1 VKESLM
7 SAGVETAFQ
16 EMLDISSDIDKAL
29 LFALEG
35 VVASN
40 MNAEAQPI
48 AVAQAQELLRLAG
61 LRAADMGSQPMT
73 QMVIETSAGFVFL
86 VREAQTDGLVIIA
99 TGKKGSR
106 VGLALYDLKTCVR
119 DAREGMSNA
128 AGDEATEGEE
138 S

>member
-1 VKESLM
+1 M
-7 SAGVETAFQ
+7 STGVETAFK

-29 LFALEG
+29 LFAPEG
-35 VVASN
+35 VLVSN
-40 MNAEAQPI
+40 MSAEAQPV
-48 AVAQAQELLRLAG
+48 AVAQAEELARLAA
-61 LRAADMGSQPMT
+61 LRAAEMGSQPMT

-86 VREAQTDGLVIIA
+86 VREAQADGLVALA

-119 DAREGMSNA
+119 DAREGMSE
-128 AGDEATEGEE
+128 AGTEAGEGEE

>member
-1 VKESLM
+1 M
-7 SAGVETAFQ
+7 STGVETAFK

-29 LFALEG
+29 LFAPEG
-35 VVASN
+35 VLASN
-40 MNAEAQPI
+40 MGAEAQPV
-48 AVAQAQELLRLAG
+48 AVAQAQELVELAG

-86 VREAQTDGLVIIA
+86 VREVQEDGLVVLA

-119 DAREGMSNA
+119 DAREGMSDGA
-128 AGDEATEGEE
+128 AEATEGEE